1 MTGRFFA
8 WGGMHPSDTETPLQ
22 TTYETGCD
30 AFGARQKLCVEAK
43 MKKKLSVGLLTLFTI
58 TPLWAEDV
66 DEIVVSAT
74 GIPTP
79 ISQIGASVDVITAED
94 LERQQITYLQDA
106 LATVAGVSTYQS
118 GGPGSTSNVF
128 MRGMTGKYSGVYI
141 DGVQINDPASQQ
153 AAWAYLPTH
162 GLESVEVLRG
172 SQGVLYGSEAIG
184 GAISLF
190 TAYGGETINQA
201 VLESG
206 SFGSES
212 LSFSSRGESGKV
224 GYGLFVEQTD
234 TDGISAASER
244 NGNTED
250 DGYESLSARGRAV
263 INLSDQ
269 VSVDIALRSVSSEI
283 ETDASGPSDNNQN
296 YTDFDAVG
304 GKLGLTYEAGNTIH
318 SFAVGVS
325 EDETTAYT
333 LPFMST
339 SLSGLASKGERQVA
353 NYRGLFD
360 LSEEV
365 KAIIG
370 IENETEEYTSEA
382 GTSKAE
388 NTAVFSLL
396 QYADA
401 NGLSISVAARQDDN
415 EVFGR
420 FDTSRISG
428 RKMFGVLGVRASY
441 GTGFRAPSLTE
452 MFGLSDYCVNRLCG
466 NDTLQPEESRS
477 RDFALL
483 IEPTANWNV
492 ELAHFK
498 IRVNNFIEYG
508 SVTPDPSDDCLNY
521 NFNGLC
527 GRYQQS
533 DGEIDNSG
541 YEFRTKLSVNEKT
554 NVSVNFTKLDA
565 LRANGQRDI
574 RRPEE
579 TLNMSVSYQQ
589 SERLNIGV
597 AAQVIRDVIDDD
609 FSDWPNT
616 VAVNLE
622 DYELVKLHALYS
634 YSPSGN
640 VFARIENV
648 LDEDYETALGYGT
661 PGRAFYVGVSNSF

>member
-1 MTGRFFA
+1 
-8 WGGMHPSDTETPLQ
+8 
-22 TTYETGCD
+22 
-30 AFGARQKLCVEAK
+30 
-43 MKKKLSVGLLTLFTI
+43 MKKQLTIGLLAALTLTS
-58 TPLWAEDV
+58 PVGAEEV

-79 ISQIGASVDVITAED
+79 ISQIGASVDVITAGD

-128 MRGMTGKYSGVYI
+128 LRGMTSKYSGVYI

-190 TAYGGETINQA
+190 TAHGGETTNQA

-224 GYGLFVEQTD
+224 GYGLFVKQTD
-234 TDGISAASER
+234 TDGISAASES

-318 SFAVGVS
+318 SFAVGIS

-365 KAIIG
+365 KVIIG

-428 RKMFGVLGVRASY
+428 RKLFGVLGVRASY

-508 SVTPDPSDDCLNY
+508 SVAPDPSDDCLNY

-527 GRYQQS
+527 GRYQPS

-616 VAVNLE
+616 VVVNLE

-661 PGRAFYVGVSNSF
+661 PGRAFYVGVSSSF